1 MTDGAMTVL
10 RDLVRYSKV
19 AWVPK
24 QGGWSDPAAVGPPAA
39 VPAERS
45 CAEDEEATLPCAKS
59 GPVAEV
65 ADNAEFRF
73 DGRLKKVDDADGV
86 IGVGVV
92 GGSGKPVGVGVG
104 VVAGLDA
111 ASLRLNIFPKSFLA
125 LLAVGVLGVCVDCCE
140 DDVAVGVDKVGC
152 CSSLGRCEFDEDGV
166 TVDGGLEDDLL
177 DGASMGGSIE
187 GPGAPL

>member
-24 QGGWSDPAAVGPPAA
+24 QGGWSAPAAVGAPA

-45 CAEDEEATLPCAKS
+45 CAEDEEATFPCAKS
-59 GPVAEV
+59 EPVAEL
-65 ADNAEFRF
+65 ADKVEPRF
-73 DGRLKKVDDADGV
+73 VGRLKKVDDADGG

-111 ASLRLNIFPKSFLA
+111 ASLRLNIFPKS
-125 LLAVGVLGVCVDCCE
+125 
-140 DDVAVGVDKVGC
+140 
-152 CSSLGRCEFDEDGV
+152 
-166 TVDGGLEDDLL
+166 
-177 DGASMGGSIE
+177 
-187 GPGAPL
+187 